1 MLVLVDLFKFEVIV
15 APKLGVASSHG
26 VGGLQQVVAEIAV
39 AGFDHFGMLGFKVTG
54 LVPVPD
60 KTGKFG
66 NRGLR
71 VKTMDIADFSDDT
84 SGVDLANAGDGGQC
98 IRDDFKLLL
107 NGFVQNLDLF
117 LQCTHRSDR
126 NGHSL
131 IHGIVYSDWQ
141 AVRISSCNT
150 DSFCLGCRVCKVSA
164 SFINK
169 CGQFF

>member
-39 AGFDHFGMLGFKVTG
+39 ARLDHLGMLGFKVTG

-71 VKTMDIADFSDDT
+71 VKTMDIANFSDDT
-84 SGVDLANAGDGGQC
+84 GGVDLANAGDGGQC
-98 IRDDFKLLL
+98 IRDDFKLHLKGL
-107 NGFVQNLDLF
+107 N
-117 LQCTHRSDR
+117 
-126 NGHSL
+126 L
-131 IHGIVYSDWQ
+131 I
-141 AVRISSCNT
+141 R
-150 DSFCLGCRVCKVSA
+150 LKL
-164 SFINK
+164 K
-169 CGQFF
+169 

>member
-98 IRDDFKLLL
+98 IRDDSNCCSMALSRTLT
-107 NGFVQNLDLF
+107 
-117 LQCTHRSDR
+117 C
-126 NGHSL
+126 
-131 IHGIVYSDWQ
+131 
-141 AVRISSCNT
+141 
-150 DSFCLGCRVCKVSA
+150 SFSA
-164 SFINK
+164 RMEAIETAMAWFT
-169 CGQFF
+169 GVVH